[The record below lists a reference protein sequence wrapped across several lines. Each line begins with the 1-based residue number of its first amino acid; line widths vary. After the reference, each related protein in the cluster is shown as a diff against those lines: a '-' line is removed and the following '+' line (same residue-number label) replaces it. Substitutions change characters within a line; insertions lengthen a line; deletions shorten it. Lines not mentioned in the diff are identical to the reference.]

1 MRPLFL
7 FSIFY
12 SFLVFNLK
20 AQAPTQYIDGVAAI
34 VEDHIVLKS
43 DLAQMVNMAA
53 IQNKINPQTNPEQL
67 IKLQNSVI
75 ESMINQ
81 KIMLEMAEIDSITV
95 EEKEVD
101 QALDQQIEMLIA
113 QAGGEERAEEA
124 LGQSISDF
132 RREFWYDMKDR
143 LVSEKY
149 QQQLIGSISVTR
161 SEIELFFD
169 AYKDSIPPI
178 PTKTK
183 VRHLLVS
190 IVPSEKSKKKALL
203 FQEGLKKDILSGV
216 SFDLLAKEHSQDPG
230 SKNNGGSLGW
240 VKRGSLVKS
249 FETAAFTSKINDVV
263 GPIETDFGF
272 HLIET
277 LDKQGDKIKVRHIL
291 TIPDLTDEDTERA
304 FNFATSLKT
313 DSIKTLEDF
322 NNAVEKHTFD
332 ETTRKIGG
340 DLGWIDPQNYVVPE
354 IGQAIKYVE
363 MSSCSPPIN
372 SSLGFHLLWVEGIK
386 KGGRPNLKNHWSEIE
401 ALALNKKK
409 MDWYEGWI
417 ISAREK
423 FYVTILGG

>member
-1 MRPLFL
+1 MKPLFL
-7 FSIFY
+7 FSVFY
-12 SFLVFNLK
+12 GFLVFNLR
-20 AQAPTQYIDGVAAI
+20 AQTHPQYIDGVAAI
-34 VEDHIVLKS
+34 VEEHIVLKS

-53 IQNKINPQTNPEQL
+53 IQNKINPQTNPEQR

-161 SEIELFFD
+161 SEIELFFN

-190 IVPSEKSKKKALL
+190 IVPSEKSKEKALL
-203 FQEGLKKDILSGV
+203 FQEGLKKDILSGA
-216 SFDLLAKEHSQDPG
+216 SFDSLAKEHSQDPG
-230 SKNNGGSLGW
+230 SKNNSGS
-240 VKRGSLVKS
+240 
-249 FETAAFTSKINDVV
+249 
-263 GPIETDFGF
+263 
-272 HLIET
+272 
-277 LDKQGDKIKVRHIL
+277 
-291 TIPDLTDEDTERA
+291 
-304 FNFATSLKT
+304 
-313 DSIKTLEDF
+313 
-322 NNAVEKHTFD
+322 
-332 ETTRKIGG
+332 
-340 DLGWIDPQNYVVPE
+340 
-354 IGQAIKYVE
+354 
-363 MSSCSPPIN
+363 
-372 SSLGFHLLWVEGIK
+372 
-386 KGGRPNLKNHWSEIE
+386 
-401 ALALNKKK
+401 
-409 MDWYEGWI
+409 
-417 ISAREK
+417 
-423 FYVTILGG
+423 

>member
-178 PTKTK
+178 PTKN
-183 VRHLLVS
+183 
-190 IVPSEKSKKKALL
+190 KS
-203 FQEGLKKDILSGV
+203 
-216 SFDLLAKEHSQDPG
+216 
-230 SKNNGGSLGW
+230 
-240 VKRGSLVKS
+240 
-249 FETAAFTSKINDVV
+249 
-263 GPIETDFGF
+263 
-272 HLIET
+272 
-277 LDKQGDKIKVRHIL
+277 
-291 TIPDLTDEDTERA
+291 
-304 FNFATSLKT
+304 
-313 DSIKTLEDF
+313 
-322 NNAVEKHTFD
+322 
-332 ETTRKIGG
+332 
-340 DLGWIDPQNYVVPE
+340 
-354 IGQAIKYVE
+354 
-363 MSSCSPPIN
+363 
-372 SSLGFHLLWVEGIK
+372 
-386 KGGRPNLKNHWSEIE
+386 
-401 ALALNKKK
+401 
-409 MDWYEGWI
+409 
-417 ISAREK
+417 
-423 FYVTILGG
+423 

>member
-12 SFLVFNLK
+12 SFLVFNLR

-34 VEDHIVLKS
+34 VEEHIVLKS

-101 QALDQQIEMLIA
+101 QSLDQQIEMLIA

-161 SEIELFFD
+161 SEIELFFN

-183 VRHLLVS
+183 VRHLLIS
-190 IVPSEKSKKKALL
+190 IVPSEKSKKKA
-203 FQEGLKKDILSGV
+203 
-216 SFDLLAKEHSQDPG
+216 
-230 SKNNGGSLGW
+230 
-240 VKRGSLVKS
+240 
-249 FETAAFTSKINDVV
+249 
-263 GPIETDFGF
+263 
-272 HLIET
+272 
-277 LDKQGDKIKVRHIL
+277 
-291 TIPDLTDEDTERA
+291 
-304 FNFATSLKT
+304 
-313 DSIKTLEDF
+313 
-322 NNAVEKHTFD
+322 
-332 ETTRKIGG
+332 
-340 DLGWIDPQNYVVPE
+340 
-354 IGQAIKYVE
+354 
-363 MSSCSPPIN
+363 
-372 SSLGFHLLWVEGIK
+372 
-386 KGGRPNLKNHWSEIE
+386 
-401 ALALNKKK
+401 
-409 MDWYEGWI
+409 
-417 ISAREK
+417 
-423 FYVTILGG
+423 

>member
-12 SFLVFNLK
+12 SFLVLNLK
-20 AQAPTQYIDGVAAI
+20 AQTPTQYIDGVAAI
-34 VEDHIVLKS
+34 VEEHIVLKS

-101 QALDQQIEMLIA
+101 QALEQQIEMLIA

-203 FQEGLKKDILSGV
+203 FQQSLKKDILSGA
-216 SFDLLAKEHSQDPG
+216 SFDSLAKEHSQDPG
-230 SKNNGGSLGW
+230 SKSGGGSLGW

-263 GPIETDFGF
+263 GPVETDFGF

-277 LDKQGDKIKVRHIL
+277 LDRQGDKIKVRHIL
-291 TIPDLTDEDTERA
+291 TIPELTDEDTERA

-313 DSIKTLEDF
+313 DSIKTLDDF

-340 DLGWIDPQNYVVPE
+340 DLGWIDPQNYMVPE
-354 IGQAIKYVE
+354 IGQAIKYIDI
-363 MSSCSPPIN
+363 SSCSPPIN

-386 KGGRPNLKNHWSEIE
+386 QGGRPNLKNHWPEIE
-401 ALALNKKK
+401 AMALNKKK
-409 MDWYEGWI
+409 MDWYEDWI
-417 ISAREK
+417 VSAREK
-423 FYVTILGG
+423 FYVKVMDG

>member
-20 AQAPTQYIDGVAAI
+20 AQTPTQYIDGVAAI

-169 AYKDSIPPI
+169 TYKDSIPSI

-190 IVPSEKSKKKALL
+190 ITPSKESKRKALL

-216 SFDLLAKEHSQDPG
+216 SFDSLAKEHSQDPG

-249 FETAAFTSKINDVV
+249 FETAAFT
-263 GPIETDFGF
+263 
-272 HLIET
+272 
-277 LDKQGDKIKVRHIL
+277 
-291 TIPDLTDEDTERA
+291 
-304 FNFATSLKT
+304 
-313 DSIKTLEDF
+313 
-322 NNAVEKHTFD
+322 
-332 ETTRKIGG
+332 
-340 DLGWIDPQNYVVPE
+340 
-354 IGQAIKYVE
+354 
-363 MSSCSPPIN
+363 
-372 SSLGFHLLWVEGIK
+372 
-386 KGGRPNLKNHWSEIE
+386 
-401 ALALNKKK
+401 
-409 MDWYEGWI
+409 
-417 ISAREK
+417 
-423 FYVTILGG
+423 

>member
-1 MRPLFL
+1 MRPLLL

-20 AQAPTQYIDGVAAI
+20 AQTTPQYIDGVAAI
-34 VEDHIVLKS
+34 VEEHIVLKS

-113 QAGGEERAEEA
+113 QAGGEEKAEEA

-203 FQEGLKKDILSGV
+203 FQQSLKKDILSGA
-216 SFDLLAKEHSQDPG
+216 SFDSLAKEHSQDPG
-230 SKNNGGSLGW
+230 SKSSGGSLGW

-249 FETAAFTSKINDVV
+249 FETAAFTSKLNDVV
-263 GPIETDFGF
+263 GPVETDFGF

-277 LDKQGDKIKVRHIL
+277 LDRQGDKIKVRHIL
-291 TIPDLTDEDTERA
+291 TTPELTDEDTERA

-313 DSIKTLEDF
+313 DSIKTLDDF

-340 DLGWIDPQNYVVPE
+340 DLGWIDPQNYMVPE
-354 IGQAIKYVE
+354 IGQAIKYIDI
-363 MSSCSPPIN
+363 SSCSPPIN

-386 KGGRPNLKNHWSEIE
+386 QGGRPSLKNHWPEIE
-401 ALALNKKK
+401 AMALNKKK
-409 MDWYEGWI
+409 MDWYEDWI
-417 ISAREK
+417 VSAREK
-423 FYVTILGG
+423 FYVKVMDG